1 MGPRARCSPGGQGG
15 RSRCASKRAFRRDE
29 AEPDARV
36 ERLYRAQAQHG
47 SNGQRPKARLEK
59 RTSQPAHEHRGCRG
73 RGSLCMECKGYAD
86 MKAHTSEL
94 ELFAF
99 LVRDGHG
106 FGDASVPAQR
116 RGSATTTDWSRSPQ
130 EGPPE
135 SGGGGDAPSPPA
147 ARSWPR
153 GRMAGSVMLGRADG
167 ECSGRRGSCT
177 GSRSLR
183 GQRRHISATGACD
196 CL

>member
-1 MGPRARCSPGGQGG
+1 MRVSGARMGPRARCSPGGQGG

-116 RGSATTTDWSRSPQ
+116 RGSATTTDWS
-130 EGPPE
+130 
-135 SGGGGDAPSPPA
+135 
-147 ARSWPR
+147 
-153 GRMAGSVMLGRADG
+153 
-167 ECSGRRGSCT
+167 
-177 GSRSLR
+177 
-183 GQRRHISATGACD
+183 
-196 CL
+196 